1 MGGYGEARLGD
12 LVSGLEGRKRTIV
25 DAYDRSA
32 DDFADLA
39 DRLIYRWLAQ
49 PLADALTK
57 IDGLVLDVATGTG
70 ALGRSLPNP
79 VGVDLSFAQLSHN
92 PFARRVQTDAERLP
106 FADNVFAAAGCA
118 FGLNHFPDPGAALA
132 EMARVAPRVG
142 LLTWTRPEPVFAPKQ
157 AVQQAI
163 EAQSG
168 SSRSAAGRFVDE
180 MSEAVGSE
188 AAVRALLDGAGLASV
203 VTTVEVEVPW
213 PGADAFIDYR
223 LGMMSAPAIDDLDAI
238 RREARDTITKLS
250 DESLRWRP
258 RLILG
263 FGHRR
268 SH

>member
-1 MGGYGEARLGD
+1 MVA
-12 LVSGLEGRKRTIV
+12 GLEGRKRTIV

-49 PLADALTK
+49 PLADALNK

-70 ALGRSLPNP
+70 ALGRSLADA
-79 VGVDLSFAQLSHN
+79 VGVDLSFAQLSFN
-92 PFARRVQTDAERLP
+92 SLMRRVQGDAEQLP
-106 FADNVFAAAGCA
+106 FGNNAFAAAGCA
-118 FGLNHFPDPGAALA
+118 FGINHFPDPSSAIA
-132 EMARVAPRVG
+132 EMARVAPYVG

-157 AVQQAI
+157 AVQKAI
-163 EAQSG
+163 KARSG

-180 MSEAVGSE
+180 MSEVVGSE
-188 AAVRALLDGAGLASV
+188 SAVGALITGAGLSSV

-223 LGMMSAPAIDDLDAI
+223 LGMMSAPAIDDLDEI
-238 RREARDTITKLS
+238 RREAKDTIAKLPE
-250 DESLRWRP
+250 ESLLWHP

-263 FGHRR
+263 LGRR
-268 SH
+268 TFS